1 MKLKWLFMA
10 AALPAMALVS
20 SCGDGEDDLPK
31 PTISLTDDGSSITG
45 NAEVIGGKEIS
56 FNISATA
63 GSESLN
69 SFMIVAEWG
78 DNMETVLDTSI
89 SGKTFSYVAMFDAY
103 GSPGDDVKYKFTA
116 KDGNGESTTKTVTLA
131 VVPEQVSLD
140 GIANQKVFN
149 VNSQGQHIAFDLTKA
164 TPMLDGTAPA
174 EQDIKDGTASGAQQ
188 WGKTWTSGN
197 GTTFVK
203 VTLNDYNNASDT
215 KYLFNLYKA
224 NKDQMTTEIAFE
236 EGEVILARSAQDVEF
251 NLFIIKID
259 KVVDLPAIGNNN
271 DYVQFGFKG
280 VLAI

>member
-1 MKLKWLFMA
+1 MKLKWLLIA

-31 PTISLTDDGSSITG
+31 PTVSLTDDGTSITG
-45 NAEVIGGKEIS
+45 NAEVIGGSEIS
-56 FNISATA
+56 FAVKATA
-63 GSESLN
+63 GAASLN

-78 DNMETVLDTSI
+78 DNAETVLDTSI
-89 SGKTFSYVAMFDAY
+89 SGKTFSYTAMFKAL

-116 KDGNGESTTKTVTLA
+116 KDANGSTTKTITLA

-149 VNSQGQHIAFDLTKA
+149 INSQGQHIAFNLAAA

-174 EQDIKDGTASGAQQ
+174 DQDIKDGTASGVEQ
-188 WGKTWTSGN
+188 WAKKWTSGN

-203 VTLNDYNNASDT
+203 VTANDYNNASDT

-224 NKDQMTTEIAFE
+224 NKDQMTETIEFE
-236 EGEVILARSAQDVEF
+236 AGDIILARSAQDLEF
-251 NLFIIKID
+251 NLFIIEID
-259 KVVDLPAIGNNN
+259 KVVDLPAVGNNN
-271 DYVQFGFKG
+271 DYVQFNFKG
-280 VLAI
+280 KLSI

>member
-1 MKLKWLFMA
+1 M
-10 AALPAMALVS
+10 
-20 SCGDGEDDLPK
+20 
-31 PTISLTDDGSSITG
+31 LTDHL
-45 NAEVIGGKEIS
+45 VI
-56 FNISATA
+56 
-63 GSESLN
+63 
-69 SFMIVAEWG
+69 
-78 DNMETVLDTSI
+78 
-89 SGKTFSYVAMFDAY
+89 
-103 GSPGDDVKYKFTA
+103 DVKYKFTA

-203 VTLNDYNNASDT
+203 VTLNDYNNASDS

-259 KVVDLPAIGNNN
+259 KVIDLPAIGNNN